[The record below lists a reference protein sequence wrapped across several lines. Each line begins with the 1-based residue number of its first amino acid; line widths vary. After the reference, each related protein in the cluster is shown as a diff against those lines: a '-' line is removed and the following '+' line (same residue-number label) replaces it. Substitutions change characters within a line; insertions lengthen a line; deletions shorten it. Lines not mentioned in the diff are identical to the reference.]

1 LDKTSQNDFYGR
13 KNSLLN
19 NYFGSTHY
27 TEELRD
33 MLKTIIK
40 WISLL
45 LAIEFILFVS
55 MIATSMT
62 DERPPAIG
70 HIFYWVLKY
79 IFGFPLVYL
88 NKDYPYFLDSQH
100 MPVGALFLIILN
112 NLILVLSFIGITKIY
127 KRLRNTERMKQL

>member
-1 LDKTSQNDFYGR
+1 MNRNDMQRTF
-13 KNSLLN
+13 
-19 NYFGSTHY
+19 
-27 TEELRD
+27 
-33 MLKTIIK
+33 IK

-45 LAIEFILFVS
+45 FVIEFILFVA

-62 DERPPAIG
+62 DEKPPAIG

-100 MPVGALFLIILN
+100 MPVGAIFLIILN
-112 NLILVLSFIGITKIY
+112 NLILVLGLIGITTIY
-127 KRLRNTERMKQL
+127 KRLRNFR